1 MLTMYYISNCLSY
14 VERNVVRLR
23 TFSDF
28 CKDQILLAE
37 ANVSAPEIE
46 RNEMNVLC
54 INFKLEER
62 RETGAEADCVHFLQ
76 IN

>member
-1 MLTMYYISNCLSY
+1 MLTMYYISNRLSY
-14 VERNVVRLR
+14 VERDVVRLW

-37 ANVSAPEIE
+37 ANVSAAEIE
-46 RNEMNVLC
+46 WNERNVLC
-54 INFKLEER
+54 INFKLEEK

-76 IN
+76 IS